1 MTKQQMNCPQCQ
13 QPVIVD
19 VEQVFDMATDPTA
32 KEKLLSGTVNVVMC
46 PYCRYNGGLATPLI
60 YHDPEK
66 ELFLTYIPA
75 EMNLTPDRREAL
87 VGKLI
92 NQVVDNLPPE
102 KRKGYLFNPGSAL
115 TFQGLIERI
124 LEEDGITKE
133 MIQAQQDRIT
143 LLGRMLDASEDVLLE
158 IIKQEEALIDE
169 EFFGL
174 LGTIVQQ
181 TSQGNDREGLEKL
194 SQLQNA
200 LIENSTFGQEL
211 KKQNEVLEATVAKI
225 QAHGEDLDADKLIQE
240 GLDALDNDVALNV
253 IASMARPLMNYEFFV
268 KLSEKIDAAEAD
280 EKKNLETLRD
290 KLVELTEAIDKQM
303 QERIEATQKNIDLLA
318 NAENVEQ
325 ATLQNMQG
333 IDEFFLQVL
342 EMELG
347 IANQTENKERYEK
360 LMQIYS
366 AVQKASVPPG
376 AELVSALL
384 DMPVEDQDAYLKEHE
399 EEINDDVISF
409 ITQLNIQ
416 SKDLPDEQM
425 DAALKT
431 KVEALYG
438 KIVTFSMKKNM
449 GK

>member
-1 MTKQQMNCPQCQ
+1 M
-13 QPVIVD
+13 
-19 VEQVFDMATDPTA
+19 
-32 KEKLLSGTVNVVMC
+32 
-46 PYCRYNGGLATPLI
+46 
-60 YHDPEK
+60 
-66 ELFLTYIPA
+66 
-75 EMNLTPDRREAL
+75 
-87 VGKLI
+87 
-92 NQVVDNLPPE
+92 
-102 KRKGYLFNPGSAL
+102 
-115 TFQGLIERI
+115 IERI

-143 LLGRMLDASEDVLLE
+143 LLGRMLDASDDALVEL
-158 IIKQEEALIDE
+158 IKQEEALIDE
-169 EFFGL
+169 ELFGL

-181 TSQGNDREGLEKL
+181 TAQGNDREGLEKL

-200 LIENSTFGQEL
+200 LIDNTAFGQEL

-225 QAHGEDLDADKLIQE
+225 QAHGENLDTDTLIQE
-240 GLDALDNDVALNV
+240 GLDALDSDVALNV

-268 KLSEKIDAAEAD
+268 KLSEKIDAAQGE
-280 EKKNLETLRD
+280 EKQNLESLRD

-303 QERIEATQKNIDLLA
+303 QERIEMVQKNIDILA
-318 NAENVEQ
+318 SAEDVEQ
-325 ATLQNMQG
+325 ATLQNLQG

-366 AVQKASVPPG
+366 AIQKASVPPG

-384 DMPVEDQDAYLKEHE
+384 DMPVEDQDAFLE
-399 EEINDDVISF
+399 ENKDEINDDVISF

-416 SKDLPDEQM
+416 SKEAPEEQM
-425 DAALKT
+425 DAALKAKT
-431 KVEALYG
+431 EALYG
-438 KIVTFSMKKNM
+438 RILTFSMKKNM